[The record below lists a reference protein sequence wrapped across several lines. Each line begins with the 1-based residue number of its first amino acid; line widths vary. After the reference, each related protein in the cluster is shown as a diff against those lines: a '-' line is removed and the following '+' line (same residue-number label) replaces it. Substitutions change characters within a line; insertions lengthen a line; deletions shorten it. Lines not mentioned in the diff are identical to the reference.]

1 MLRKL
6 EEALRAAVE
15 APFAQLFPDKLH
27 PVEMAAAA
35 RSAMDQSRL
44 LAEGSAYAH
53 NRYTIHLSA
62 EDLDRLS
69 RAIPTLERE
78 LTEHLGRYAGV
89 QQLVVGPYLQV
100 RVVGPEEETPA
111 LSPGQMHVESGFS
124 APALAYLEIVSG
136 SQRGQQFELHGAA
149 TIGRGADC
157 DLRLEEAAI
166 SRHHAEVVWEYVLYQ
181 VRDLGSAN
189 GTFLN
194 GQQVLRA
201 PLNDGDLLELGL
213 VQLRFRAR

>member
-6 EEALRAAVE
+6 EDALRTALE
-15 APFAQLFPDKLH
+15 APFAQLFPEKLH

-35 RSAMDQSRL
+35 RRAMDQSRL

-78 LTEHLGRYAGV
+78 LTEHLGQYAGV
-89 QQLVVGPYLQV
+89 QQLVVGPYLQA
-100 RVVGPEEETPA
+100 RVAGPDEPAPA
-111 LSPGQMHVESGFS
+111 LAPGQMHVESDFS
-124 APALAYLEIVSG
+124 APAVAYLEIISG
-136 SQRGQQFELHGAA
+136 TQRGQQFELRGSA
-149 TIGRGADC
+149 ILGRGSDC
-157 DLRLEEAAI
+157 DLRLEDAAI
-166 SRHHAEVVWEYVLYQ
+166 SRHHAEVLWEYVLYQ

-189 GTFLN
+189 GTFVN
-194 GQQVLRA
+194 GRQVLRA
-201 PLNDGDLLELGL
+201 PLNEGDLLELGL
-213 VQLRFRAR
+213 VQLKFRSR

>member
-6 EEALRAAVE
+6 EDALRAALE
-15 APFAQLFPDKLH
+15 APFAQLFPEKLH

-35 RSAMDQSRL
+35 RRAMDQSRL

-53 NRYTIHLSA
+53 NRYIIHLSP

-69 RAIPTLERE
+69 RALPTLERE
-78 LTEHLGRYAGV
+78 LTEHLNTYAGV

-100 RVVGPEEETPA
+100 RVAGPDDAVPA
-111 LSPGQMHVESGFS
+111 LASGQMHVESAFS
-124 APALAYLEIVSG
+124 PPVLAYLEIVSG
-136 SQRGQQFELHGAA
+136 TQRGQQFELRGQAV
-149 TIGRGADC
+149 IGRGADC
-157 DLRLEEAAI
+157 DLRLDEAAI
-166 SRHHAEVVWEYVLYQ
+166 SRHHAEVLWEYVLYQ

-201 PLNDGDLLELGL
+201 PLNEGDLLELGL
-213 VQLRFRAR
+213 VQLKFRSR